1 MNEHSFIKAIHKK
14 LAPEVY
20 KWKIHDTYTGGVP
33 DAFYAGPSG
42 ILFVEYKYIKK
53 LPIKESTP
61 VRTSLTKLQT
71 AWLETMQKNK
81 VPVALIIGSPNNI
94 CIKTSDFLNP
104 ICKIDFNNKNNNKIV
119 TTFIE
124 ECVFKSR
131 TNDEHSASTSSQLE
145 KNLEP

>member
-20 KWKIHDTYTGGVP
+20 RWKIHDTYTGGVP
-33 DAFYAGPSG
+33 DAFYAGPAN
-42 ILFVEYKYIKK
+42 ILFVEYKYIKQ
-53 LPIKESTP
+53 LPVKDSTP
-61 VRTSLTKLQT
+61 VKTSLTKLQA
-71 AWLETMQKNK
+71 AWLETMQKNG
-81 VPVALIIGSPNNI
+81 VQVALIIGSPNNI
-94 CIKTSDFLNP
+94 CIKTSDFSKP
-104 ICKIDFNNKNNNKIV
+104 ICKIDFNNKNNKII

-124 ECVFKSR
+124 ECVLKSR